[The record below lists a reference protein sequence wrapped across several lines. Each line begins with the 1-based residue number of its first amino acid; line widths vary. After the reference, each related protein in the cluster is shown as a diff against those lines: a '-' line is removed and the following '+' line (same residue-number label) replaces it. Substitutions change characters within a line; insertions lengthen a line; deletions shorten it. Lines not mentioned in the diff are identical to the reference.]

1 MSDPVWLALINL
13 VGVIVTAVAPVL
25 GALAAGGAVWISWR
39 NGKKMDATKE
49 QVTAAHQEITVI
61 KKAAERTS
69 IEAKRSK
76 EEIDQMRTGAFA
88 MGVREG
94 QKRESDFQRL
104 RGKSSD
110 LGGLY

>member
-13 VGVIVTAVAPVL
+13 VSVIVTAVAPVL
-25 GALAAGGAVWISWR
+25 GAIAACGAVWISLR

-49 QVTAAHQEITVI
+49 QVNAAHEEITVI

-69 IEAKRSK
+69 IQAQRSN
-76 EEIDQMRTGAFA
+76 EEIDLMKTGAFYR
-88 MGVREG
+88 GVKAG

-104 RGKSSD
+104 HGKSSD
-110 LGGLY
+110 LGTLE